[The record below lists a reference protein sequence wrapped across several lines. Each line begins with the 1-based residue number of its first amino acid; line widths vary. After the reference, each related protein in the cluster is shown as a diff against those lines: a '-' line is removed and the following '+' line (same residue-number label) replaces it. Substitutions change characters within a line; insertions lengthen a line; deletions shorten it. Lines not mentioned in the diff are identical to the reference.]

1 MKTLKNFS
9 VKGKNILLRVDL
21 NVPIL
26 DGIVTDHIKILDI
39 KPTVDLLRSK
49 KNKIF
54 LISHFRRPKGKF
66 VKKYSIKF
74 LRENLIKILSIDK
87 IYFAASCN
95 EDDINKQKKIMQPGE
110 VCLLENIRFHE
121 GEEKNDIKFSK
132 SLAKNFDVYINDA
145 FSASHRNHAS
155 IVGITNYLPSLA
167 GFFLVDEIGKLNK
180 LLNNPIKPAT
190 LIIGGS
196 KVSTKLKLLNNLVKI
211 FDTIIIGGAM
221 ANTFMLSQGINTG
234 KSLVEEELITDA
246 KNILNKSKNFNTK
259 IILPVDVVCAQGLE
273 DTTNIKN
280 VGIKNILAHQMIL
293 DIGDNTIQ
301 LIKSAILQSKLILWN
316 GPLGAFEHVPFNYGT
331 NKIAEV
337 VKTDVQKLNIIT
349 FAVGSDTIAAIKKTK
364 AEKYFS
370 YLSTAGGA
378 CLGWLEGKES
388 PGIKA
393 LRRNNFF

>member
-155 IVGITNYLPSLA
+155 IVGIT
-167 GFFLVDEIGKLNK
+167 
-180 LLNNPIKPAT
+180 T
-190 LIIGGS
+190 IIG
-196 KVSTKLKLLNNLVKI
+196 I
-211 FDTIIIGGAM
+211 TIIISGG
-221 ANTFMLSQGINTG
+221 
-234 KSLVEEELITDA
+234 
-246 KNILNKSKNFNTK
+246 
-259 IILPVDVVCAQGLE
+259 
-273 DTTNIKN
+273 
-280 VGIKNILAHQMIL
+280 
-293 DIGDNTIQ
+293 
-301 LIKSAILQSKLILWN
+301 
-316 GPLGAFEHVPFNYGT
+316 
-331 NKIAEV
+331 
-337 VKTDVQKLNIIT
+337 
-349 FAVGSDTIAAIKKTK
+349 
-364 AEKYFS
+364 
-370 YLSTAGGA
+370 
-378 CLGWLEGKES
+378 
-388 PGIKA
+388 
-393 LRRNNFF
+393 